1 MSCCGAG
8 PNVEEIDEVSRLV
21 SARLA
26 AFLKTLRDNAF
37 TVGLQEGRD
46 AAALMA
52 AGYAEKPG
60 LLRVAFKHLFSARK
74 SDWDRFD
81 GLFDAFWLGRR
92 VKSRSVIMGSAKA
105 ANNPSL
111 KSLQQDTKS
120 ERAGSDPATDQV
132 PSTDEAPEQRAGEG
146 RLEGASRADNLAEVD
161 FRKLADPD
169 QIEQAHAAAAR
180 LARIM
185 RTRLTRRDL
194 ARRRGYRL
202 DLRRTIHSNISHG
215 GVPISLVKRQRKEKP
230 LRLIM
235 LLDASGSM
243 SMYTGV
249 FLRFIHG
256 VLDEF
261 RQAEAFLFH
270 TRLAYVSDAMKEKD
284 PARALDRLS
293 IMAQGAGGGTRIGES
308 LQTFNRWHAA
318 RVIHSRSC
326 VMIVSDGYETGDAAL
341 LGREMAALAKRCRRI
356 VWLNPMMAWQGY
368 APEAAGIRAALPHI
382 DLYAA
387 ANTLKSLTEL
397 EPYLAKL

>member
-1 MSCCGAG
+1 MSCCGSH
-8 PNVEEIDEVSRLV
+8 PSYEETDEVSRLV
-21 SARLA
+21 AAKLA

-37 TVGLQEGRD
+37 IIGLHEGRD

-60 LLRVAFKHLFSARK
+60 LLRSAFKQLFSARK

-81 GLFDAFWLGRR
+81 GLFDAFWLGKR
-92 VKSRSVIMGSAKA
+92 VRSRSITKGAAKA

-111 KSLQQDTKS
+111 KSLQDSQSQAGGS
-120 ERAGSDPATDQV
+120 EAATDQI
-132 PSTDEAPEQRAGEG
+132 PSDNDAPQERAGEG
-146 RLEGASRADNLAEVD
+146 RMEGASRADNIAEID

-169 QIEQAHAAAAR
+169 QIAEAHAAAAR
-180 LARIM
+180 LAKTM

-202 DLRRTIHSNISHG
+202 DLRRTIHQNISHG
-215 GVPISLVKRQRKEKP
+215 GVPISLVKRQRKTKP
-230 LRLIM
+230 LRLVM

-261 RQAEAFLFH
+261 REAEAFLFH
-270 TRLAYVSDAMKEKD
+270 TRLAHVSDAMKEKD
-284 PARALDRLS
+284 AVRALDRLS
-293 IMAQGAGGGTRIGES
+293 IMAQGAGGGTKIGES

-318 RVIHSRSC
+318 RVLHSRSC
-326 VMIVSDGYETGDAAL
+326 VMIVSDGYETGDAKL

-368 APEAAGIRAALPHI
+368 APEAAGIKAALPHI
-382 DLYAA
+382 DLYAP